1 MHVWQ
6 DAYHAADYVAKRAR
20 AVRGPI
26 RDRLQDMLR
35 HCEGAGNHRLPSL
48 VKVERVAAGWPL
60 SGSVF
65 VRRQDCGT
73 RFRLYLAGSKWR
85 AEAVK

>member
-1 MHVWQ
+1 MHIWQ
-6 DAYHAADYVAKRAR
+6 DAYEAAAYVAKRAK

-26 RDRLQDMLR
+26 RDRLQNMLR
-35 HCEGAGNHRLPSL
+35 HCEGASNTRQPSRL
-48 VKVERVAAGWPL
+48 KVERVAADWPL
-60 SGSVF
+60 AGSVF